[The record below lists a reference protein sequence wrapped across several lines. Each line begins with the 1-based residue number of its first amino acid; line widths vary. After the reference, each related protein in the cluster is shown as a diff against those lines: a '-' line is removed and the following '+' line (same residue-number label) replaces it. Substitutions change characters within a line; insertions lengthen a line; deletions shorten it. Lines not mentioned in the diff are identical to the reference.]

1 MSINILDDARKFLVS
16 SLQGK
21 HNDFETRHPWRKDWE
36 FAVLHSLRVE
46 AYTLKILAR
55 ELHPLS
61 ETEISLLRLAAI
73 LHDIARLD
81 RRDNHAKMG
90 SEVAKEWFQLHQDYP
105 LTSSDVERVL
115 EMVAD
120 HSNKVYPERDYCKA
134 VLKDADTLDEIG
146 VMSIFMTGNWL
157 EPQSPFFFYHLRQ
170 RLIDYELPF
179 CDKKLAILN
188 TNGAREILKE
198 KKAFVENFFAQLTD
212 ELQSDNEIE
221 QTLLAL
227 SRNGG
232 EQRIQADPL

>member
-1 MSINILDDARKFLVS
+1 MSEYILDDARKYLVS
-16 SLQGK
+16 SLRGK

-55 ELHPLS
+55 EIHPLS

-73 LHDIARLD
+73 LHDIARLE
-81 RRDNHAKMG
+81 RRDGHAKLG
-90 SEVAKEWFQLHQDYP
+90 SEVAKEWFQLHPDYP
-105 LTSSDVERVL
+105 LKSSDVERVL
-115 EMVAD
+115 EMIAD
-120 HSNKVYPERDYCKA
+120 HSNKDFPEQDFCKA

-157 EPQSPFFFYHLRQ
+157 KPQSPFFFYHLRQ

-188 TNGAREILKE
+188 TSGAREILKE

-212 ELQSDNEIE
+212 ELQSDSEIE
-221 QTLLAL
+221 QMLLGYT
-227 SRNGG
+227 RD
-232 EQRIQADPL
+232 ED